1 MADAKIKLAAFVQQ
15 LREELMAAMEAGE
28 GESLRFDLEDVKI
41 EAQVAVTRE
50 AEGKGGV
57 KLWVLDA
64 GLAGKLHSSRLQK
77 VTLSLKPK
85 TASGG
90 SVRLAGSR

>member
-1 MADAKIKLAAFVQQ
+1 MAKAKIQLAAFVQQ
-15 LREELMAAMEAGE
+15 LREELTEAMEAGE
-28 GESLRFDLEDVKI
+28 AEELRFDLEDIKI

-50 AEGKGGV
+50 AQGKGGV

-64 GLAGKLHSSRLQK
+64 GLAGKMHASRLQK

-85 TASGG
+85 ASSGG
-90 SVRLAGSR
+90 SVQLSRRT